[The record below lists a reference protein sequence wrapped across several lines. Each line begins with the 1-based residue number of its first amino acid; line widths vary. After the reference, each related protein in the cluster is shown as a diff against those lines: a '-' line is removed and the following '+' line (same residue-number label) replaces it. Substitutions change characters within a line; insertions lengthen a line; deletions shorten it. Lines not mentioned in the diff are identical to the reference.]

1 MYLVIC
7 YSSRGRR
14 DRQAKASCLPGV
26 RALRARLTYPTN
38 GVAEIDSQPAESE
51 QYRGLRWI
59 AGVGVPAGRGWGGL
73 RWEVGGLLV
82 RPGVAGLAAA
92 VLGVTGCAVAAD
104 AHGPAAPT
112 RAASVSGPA
121 RA

>member
-51 QYRGLRWI
+51 QYRGLRSL
-59 AGVGVPAGRGWGGL
+59 AGVGVHAGRGGGGL
-73 RWEVGGLLV
+73 RG
-82 RPGVAGLAAA
+82 RAGVAGLAVA
-92 VLGVTGCAVAAD
+92 VDVGSSTPESARCHIDRG
-104 AHGPAAPT
+104 GPKQYRVRGAE
-112 RAASVSGPA
+112 VG
-121 RA
+121 